1 MNSSMERT
9 KSMAAYAE
17 ALGEPDPEMTAR
29 LRARFERF
37 IEEGGADRGGSR
49 KWVLAAVCAG
59 VLLSSGAAL
68 GVWLGSD
75 GGGGV
80 VAAGEEPQRVQL
92 AAGAVVLDVGARVR
106 VLHDE
111 GRSVVELVEGAVD
124 VDATSSALAIE
135 VISGPYAVT
144 AARARFRVRSTGDVP
159 IVLVREGEAV
169 MRGAQLPEHGVTFTP
184 PAPAP

>member
-1 MNSSMERT
+1 
-9 KSMAAYAE
+9 MAAYAE
-17 ALGEPDPEMTAR
+17 ALGEPDAEMTAR

-37 IEEGGADRGGSR
+37 IEEGGADRGRSR
-49 KWVLAAVCAG
+49 TWVLVAVCA
-59 VLLSSGAAL
+59 VLLLAAGAAL

-75 GGGGV
+75 GEGGV
-80 VAAGEEPQRVQL
+80 VAAEEEPQRLRL
-92 AAGAVVLDVGARVR
+92 AAGSVVLDAGARAR

-124 VDATSSALAIE
+124 VDATASGLAVE
-135 VISGPYAVT
+135 VISGPYSVS

-169 MRGAQLPEHGVTFTP
+169 MRGARLPEHGVTFTSP
-184 PAPAP
+184 TPAP